1 MAYEAPDMVN
11 NVAWFRPA
19 GFSPFASGAGSAGGS
34 GGTHGRSASIAQEW
48 NEYAANAKGAGAG
61 AGAGQGQGKREDW
74 MVCAAGRELRAL
86 RVA

>member
-19 GFSPFASGAGSAGGS
+19 GFSPFASSGSGGGGGGG
-34 GGTHGRSASIAQEW
+34 GGTHGRSASIAAEW
-48 NEYAANAKGAGAG
+48 NEYAANAKGT
-61 AGAGQGQGKREDW
+61 GQGKREDW